1 MELTCL
7 DGGINDE
14 IGDGGG
20 NGGGRGDG
28 GDDDDFFCSQDE
40 RENVGPKQREPPG
53 KMDAKRRDK
62 NLNQPTTVES
72 SQENAIIF
80 DDDQVEPDSDVDSD
94 DRPHGKMILVR
105 GRAVNLNVRKCRP
118 WSVSERGVLPQT

>member
-1 MELTCL
+1 MTNMHA

-20 NGGGRGDG
+20 NGGRRGDG

-72 SQENAIIF
+72 SQGKCTALIDKVVWHI
-80 DDDQVEPDSDVDSD
+80 VSDI
-94 DRPHGKMILVR
+94 P
-105 GRAVNLNVRKCRP
+105 
-118 WSVSERGVLPQT
+118 